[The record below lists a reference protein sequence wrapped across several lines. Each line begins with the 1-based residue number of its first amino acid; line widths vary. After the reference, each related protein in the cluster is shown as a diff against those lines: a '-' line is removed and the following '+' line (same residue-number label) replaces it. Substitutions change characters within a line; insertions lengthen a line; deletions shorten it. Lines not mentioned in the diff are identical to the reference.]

1 MELNEFTREL
11 ESLYAFFPRA
21 HKLPP
26 ASVATWFS
34 TLEEFAPWCEPDD
47 LARGVRRWGAT
58 RQWFPNGPAP
68 LIDAIKEARAE
79 MREARRMSATY
90 DEPSRTAPGRRA
102 SPEHVRRYT
111 KFILDLFDGK
121 TKKPEGASDDWYSH
135 QFEEMRPRQ

>member
-34 TLEEFAPWCEPDD
+34 TVEEFAPWCQPDD

-79 MREARRMSATY
+79 EREARRMSATY
-90 DEPSRTAPGRRA
+90 DEVSRTAPRRRA

-111 KFILDLFDGK
+111 KFIFDLFEGK
-121 TKKPEGASDDWYSH
+121 TRKPESASDDWYR
-135 QFEEMRPRQ
+135 QKFEEMRPRQ